1 MRLTVVLDAIIS
13 WAQSLIASLGYPGL
27 GLVMFLE
34 NILPV
39 IPSEAVL
46 PLAGSLTL
54 DGRFSLLGVSLVG
67 ALGSLCG
74 ALVFYGL
81 GRWLGEA
88 RLRQL
93 VERYGGWLSI
103 SAADL
108 DRAIAWFNRYGEPI
122 IFFGRMVPMARSLI
136 SLPAGLAGMRLPRF
150 TLYTVLGASLW
161 NFVLAWG
168 GRLLGQNW
176 SLVSAWIG
184 QYEHAVQTALAA
196 ALILFVAWRLW
207 GRRRK

>member
-1 MRLTVVLDAIIS
+1 MLDALVA
-13 WAQSLIASLGYPGL
+13 WAQALISSLGYPGL

-67 ALGSLCG
+67 ALGSLSG
-74 ALVFYGL
+74 ALAFYGL

-93 VERYGGWLSI
+93 MERYGGWLSL

-108 DRAIAWFNRYGEPI
+108 DRAKVWFDRYGESI
-122 IFFGRMVPMARSLI
+122 IFFGRMVPMVRSVI
-136 SLPAGLAGMRLPRF
+136 SIPAGLAGMRLPRF
-150 TLYTVLGASLW
+150 ALYTALGASLW
-161 NFVLAWG
+161 NFLLAWG

-184 QYEHAVQTALAA
+184 QYERAV
-196 ALILFVAWRLW
+196 LILVATVVILFIAWKLFG
-207 GRRRK
+207 GRKK

>member
-1 MRLTVVLDAIIS
+1 MRLTAVLDAIIS
-13 WAQSLIASLGYPGL
+13 WAQALISSLGYPGL
-27 GLVMFLE
+27 ALVMFLE

-67 ALGSLCG
+67 ALGSLSG

-93 VERYGGWLSI
+93 VERYGGWLSL

-122 IFFGRMVPMARSLI
+122 IFFGRMAPMARSLI

-150 TLYTVLGASLW
+150 ALYTVLGASLW
-161 NFVLAWG
+161 NFLLAWS

-184 QYEHAVQTALAA
+184 QYEHAVLTALAA
-196 ALILFVAWRLW
+196 AVILFIAWRLW